1 MDKSFLIFLAIP
13 LFFVMIVIELA
24 YGLLRGKNN
33 YRLNDAVTSI
43 NIGLISRFPTILN
56 LGFQG
61 VIFAYAAQSLN
72 LKLLPE
78 NSIYTYLFAFVLY
91 DFCYYWMHRLHH
103 EYKILW
109 GTHVVHHHGE
119 EFNLATALRQTSTGF
134 LWKWIF
140 FLPMMIVGVPATV
153 FVTVGGL
160 NLVYQFWVHT
170 EHVGKLGW
178 YEKIFIT
185 PSNHRIHHAKNP
197 EYIDANYGG
206 VFILWDRLFGTYIE
220 ERDDLK
226 PVYGTVKPLR
236 SWNPLWANVEIF
248 AHMLRDSIYTERWR
262 DKLKVWVASTKW
274 RPNDVAKRFPSAAET
289 IDFYD
294 KFDSKIATSQQMF
307 VGLQALMNPAIAM
320 MIFFTVKDQAHTETA
335 IFGGLLLAGAI
346 IISFVLLGRY
356 WGLVAE
362 SIRALVVVYL
372 CWYTDLLNPDLL
384 VTQAIL
390 LQALINLSSILLILA
405 FGNQRALAADRNA

>member
-13 LFFVMIVIELA
+13 LFFVMIVIELV
-24 YGLLRGKNN
+24 YGLATGKNN
-33 YRLNDAVTSI
+33 YRLNDAITSI

-61 VIFAYAAQSLN
+61 AIFAYAAQSLN
-72 LKLLPE
+72 LRLLPE
-78 NSIYTYLFAFVLY
+78 DSVFTYVFAFVLY

-103 EYKILW
+103 EYKLLW

-140 FLPMMIVGVPATV
+140 FVPMIIVGVPAQV
-153 FVTVGGL
+153 FVAVGGL
-160 NLVYQFWVHT
+160 NLLYQFWVHT
-170 EHVGKLGW
+170 EHVPKLGW
-178 YEKIFIT
+178 YEKFFIT

-206 VFILWDRLFGTYIE
+206 VFITWDRMFGTYIE

-248 AHMLRDSIYTERWR
+248 AHMLRDSIHTARWS
-262 DKLKVWVASTKW
+262 DKVKVWFSSTKW
-274 RPNDVAKRFPSAAET
+274 RPDDVAARFPSAAET
-289 IDFYD
+289 VDFYD
-294 KFDSKIATSQQMF
+294 KFDSRITRPYQAF
-307 VGLQALMNPAIAM
+307 VWAQTIINPVIAM
-320 MIFFTVKDQAHTETA
+320 TIFLTVREQVYLETA
-335 IFGGLLLAGAI
+335 IFGVLLLAAAT
-346 IISFVLLGRY
+346 IISFVLMGRP
-356 WGLVAE
+356 WALVAE
-362 SIRALVVVYL
+362 SVRAMVVVYL
-372 CWYTDLLNPDLL
+372 CWFTELLNPALL
-384 VTQAIL
+384 VTQGL
-390 LQALINLSSILLILA
+390 LMQALVNLA
-405 FGNQRALAADRNA
+405 FVALIFAFGYQQTALAERES

>member
-13 LFFVMIVIELA
+13 LFFVMMLIELA
-24 YGLLRGKNN
+24 YGLLRGRNN

-61 VIFAYAAQSLN
+61 VIFAYAAESLN
-72 LKLLPE
+72 LRLLPE
-78 NSIYTYLFAFVLY
+78 NSAFTYVFAFVFY
-91 DFCYYWMHRLHH
+91 DFCYYWMHRFHH
-103 EYKILW
+103 EYKFLW

-119 EFNLATALRQTSTGF
+119 EFNLATAMRQTSTGF

-140 FLPMMIVGVPATV
+140 FVPMMMVGVPAAV

-170 EHVGKLGW
+170 EHIPKLGW

-206 VFILWDRLFGTYIE
+206 VFIIWDRMFGTFIE

-248 AHMLRDSIYTERWR
+248 VHMARDSFHTERWS
-262 DKLKVWVASTKW
+262 DKVKVWFAPTKW
-274 RPNDVAKRFPSAAET
+274 RPADVAERFPSAGET
-289 IDFYD
+289 IDFHD
-294 KFDSKIATSQQMF
+294 KFDSKISMPY
-307 VGLQALMNPAIAM
+307 QAFIWVQTIMNPVIGM
-320 MIFFTVKDQAHTETA
+320 MVFLTVKDQAYLETA
-335 IFGGLLLAGAI
+335 IFGGLLIAGVTS
-346 IISFVLLGRY
+346 ISVVLMGNQ
-356 WGLVAE
+356 WGLISESVRAMVA
-362 SIRALVVVYL
+362 VYL
-372 CWYTDLLNPDLL
+372 CWFSGLLNPALP

-390 LQALINLSSILLILA
+390 LQALVNLALVLLIFSLGSRQA
-405 FGNQRALAADRNA
+405 ALADRKR